1 MLSASGLGVDLP
13 SASGV
18 FFEIGIK
25 IHLAPDAKV
34 VYNQNIEKH
43 GEERLGISMEKK
55 EKTGNSNLGYEI
67 QNIVQSA
74 VSQGNF
80 KNLNRD
86 ISKTV
91 NTAIQ
96 QVNMELGQVQGKPQ
110 KESDGSKMMYRNGVY
125 STYSPEEGKEKKS
138 SAVSRNYSSVRKM
151 QSAAPAKRYDSPLV
165 TSHSAGSVSGVV
177 ATVFGWIGVLG
188 FGLTE
193 SILAVLIGFGKGYGG
208 PEVAFGI
215 LLPFLLISIFLLY
228 RGRTIRKRLNRYR
241 EYVKYLHGRTFCEV
255 KELATAVDKDKGF
268 VVKDLRKMIE
278 LKMFPQGRLGKKK
291 DYLFLNVE
299 SYNQYMQAQ
308 DALEQRKRLEIEEQK
323 KMEKE
328 EEEQRRKEEIDP
340 YEKEMREAMT
350 DGESY
355 LKQIQEAN
363 EALPGEEISNKLY
376 KLEDII
382 GRIFMELKKNPD
394 KIGEMRKFMD
404 YYLPTTIKLI
414 NAYREFDHY
423 TVETDNIRNSKQ
435 EIENTIDTIIK
446 AFYKL
451 FDSLFDD
458 KAMDIATDIS
468 VLNTML
474 AQEGLKESDFDRMK

>member
-1 MLSASGLGVDLP
+1 M
-13 SASGV
+13 
-18 FFEIGIK
+18 K

-34 VYNQNIEKH
+34 VYNQNIEKD
-43 GEERLGISMEKK
+43 GEERLGISMEKR
-55 EKTGNSNLGYEI
+55 EKTEESNLGNEI
-67 QNIVQSA
+67 QSIVQSA

-80 KNLNRD
+80 KNLNRE

-91 NTAIQ
+91 NTAIR

-110 KESDGSKMMYRNGVY
+110 KEKNNTRMMYRNGVY
-125 STYSPEEGKEKKS
+125 STYTPEKEKKES
-138 SAVSRNYSSVRKM
+138 FVSRNYENVRKM
-151 QSAAPAKRYDSPLV
+151 QSAVPTKRYDSPLV
-165 TSHSAGSVSGVV
+165 TSRPSGSVSGMV

-188 FGLTE
+188 FGVTE
-193 SILAVLIGFGKGYGG
+193 SILAILMSCGVGG
-208 PEVAFGI
+208 GGAEVAFGI
-215 LLPFLLISIFLLY
+215 LLPFLLISIFLLSKGN
-228 RGRTIRKRLNRYR
+228 RIRKRLNRYR

-268 VVKDLRKMIE
+268 VVKDLRKMME
-278 LKMFPQGRLGKKK
+278 LKMFPQGRLSKKK
-291 DYLFLNVE
+291 DYLFLNAE
-299 SYNQYMQAQ
+299 SYEQYMQAQ
-308 DALEQRKRLEIEEQK
+308 SALEQRNRLELEEQK
-323 KMEKE
+323 RLKE
-328 EEEQRRKEEIDP
+328 EEQQKQRKEEDP
-340 YEKEMREAMT
+340 YIKEMREAVT

-355 LKQIQEAN
+355 LKQIREAN
-363 EALPGEEISNKLY
+363 EAILGEEISNKLY

-382 GRIFMELKKNPD
+382 GRIFMELEKNPD

-414 NAYREFDHY
+414 NAYREFDRY

-435 EIENTIDTIIK
+435 EIESTIDTIIK

-468 VLNTML
+468 VLNTIL
-474 AQEGLKESDFDRMK
+474 TQEGLKESDFDRVK